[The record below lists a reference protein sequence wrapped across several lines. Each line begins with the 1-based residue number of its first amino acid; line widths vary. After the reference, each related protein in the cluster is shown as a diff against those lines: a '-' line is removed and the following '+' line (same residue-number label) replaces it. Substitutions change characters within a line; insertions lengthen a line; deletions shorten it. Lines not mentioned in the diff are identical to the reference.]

1 MQRRQIRFY
10 GRVQGVGFRYHAK
23 HAAAALGLTRWVRNE
38 YDGSVMME
46 VQGNESL
53 IDRMLQT
60 LNRDMYIDIQSMET
74 KNISVDEEEKS
85 FRVIY

>member
-1 MQRRQIRFY
+1 M
-10 GRVQGVGFRYHAK
+10 
-23 HAAAALGLTRWVRNE
+23 NMM
-38 YDGSVMME
+38 VMME

>member
-1 MQRRQIRFY
+1 MQRKQIRFF

-23 HAAAALGLTRWVRNE
+23 HAADALGLTGWVRNE

-46 VQGNESL
+46 VQGDEGL

-60 LNRDMYIDIQSMET
+60 LNRDMYIDIQRMEV
-74 KNISVDEEEKS
+74 KLLEIDDEERS
-85 FRVIY
+85 FRVAY